1 MYFMK
6 ILAISEITKSERVYS
21 SMADLKFWLRN
32 RPFISAKVLRS
43 WNLYRILPDGSKV
56 SMRYGVRNM
65 YDFVDYYRI

>member
-1 MYFMK
+1 MK
-6 ILAISEITKSERVYS
+6 ILAISEITKSEQVYS

-32 RPFISAKVLRS
+32 RPWISAKVLRS

>member
-1 MYFMK
+1 MK

-21 SMADLKFWLRN
+21 SMVDLKFWLRN
-32 RPFISAKVLRS
+32 HPWISAKVLRS

>member
-1 MYFMK
+1 MK

-32 RPFISAKVLRS
+32 RPWISAKVLRS

-56 SMRYGVRNM
+56 SMRFGVRNM